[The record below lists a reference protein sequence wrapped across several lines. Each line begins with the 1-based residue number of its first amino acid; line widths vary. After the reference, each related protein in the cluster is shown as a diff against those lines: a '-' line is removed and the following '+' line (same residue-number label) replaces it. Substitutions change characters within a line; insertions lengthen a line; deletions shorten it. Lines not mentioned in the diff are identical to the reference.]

1 MIAVSSRDNAQI
13 KRFCRLRDKN
23 RERRE
28 TGCIVLEGARL
39 CADAAATGTSIETAF
54 VTERA
59 LASYPEATE
68 ALRAVAAQTLLVSEA
83 VASHMAETEHPQ
95 GVFAVAAMPQSSLDI
110 AALPLCGRYLA
121 LESVRDPGNLGTIV
135 RTAEAFGIDG
145 LLLSGDCCDLFS
157 PKVLRAAMGGTLRL
171 PFAMIDDL
179 PAAIADW
186 RRQGFETYACVAS
199 ADAEP
204 LLPGKLGAGC
214 IPVIGN
220 EGNGLTDAA
229 IAACG
234 RRLTIPMAGRAE
246 SLNAA
251 VAACIVL
258 WELSR
263 PEDTPH
269 G

>member
-1 MIAVSSRDNAQI
+1 MVVVSSRDNAQI
-13 KRFCRLRDKN
+13 KQFCRLRDKS

-28 TGCIVLEGARL
+28 SGRIVLEGARL
-39 CADAAATGTSIETAF
+39 CADAAATGIAIDTAF
-54 VTERA
+54 VTDRA
-59 LASYPEATE
+59 LQSYPEATE
-68 ALRAVAAQTLLVSEA
+68 ALCAAAAQTLLVSEA
-83 VASHMAETEHPQ
+83 AAAHMAGTEHPQ
-95 GVFAVAAMPQSSLDI
+95 GVFAVAALPESTLDI
-110 AALPLCGRYLA
+110 AALPLTGRYLA

-135 RTAEAFGIDG
+135 RTAEAFGVDG
-145 LLLSGDCCDLFS
+145 LLLSADCCDLFS

-171 PFAMIDDL
+171 PFAVAEDL
-179 PAAIADW
+179 PAAITAW
-186 RRQGFETYACVAS
+186 RGQGFATYACVAS

-204 LLPGKLGAGC
+204 LPAVRLGAGC

-220 EGNGLTDAA
+220 EGNGLSAAA

-263 PEDTPH
+263 PEASH